1 MCGEDYRDQTAAD
14 SSRRKVHNERMR
26 KLAMFVVLATALSL
40 AGAAKKPAAVAPE
53 VLSHPIA
60 MFLNELSNDG
70 KRQVTFR
77 ASASGTRFFLE
88 EASGVTVYRFANG
101 RYVKEKFLP
110 GARLASAMKRY
121 PKL

>member
-1 MCGEDYRDQTAAD
+1 
-14 SSRRKVHNERMR
+14 MR
-26 KLAMFVVLATALSL
+26 KLAWFLVLATALSIG
-40 AGAAKKPAAVAPE
+40 GAAKKPAPVAPE
-53 VLSHPIA
+53 AISHPIA
-60 MFLNELSNDG
+60 LFLTDLSNDG

-77 ASASGTRFFLE
+77 ASALGTRFFFE
-88 EASGVTVYRFANG
+88 ETSGVTVYRFENG